1 MAGRRRRRRRRR
13 RAKIE
18 QPSADSPPKTP
29 SSGSSGLSEGRVVS
43 RKIPSSSSKPYEEE
57 EVISAPERKRTDPR
71 ALRLMLLNL
80 IRTYYVEALSRLP
93 SIRLWS
99 KHARGVLVAGHCYGP
114 LSPVDNILINAIWYD
129 AAFPRRSAADFH
141 FGDVLEIST
150 KCMARIAHR
159 SLEGLIACLLHLYPS
174 LSRDDALWHLH
185 LSRADLSHAS
195 ASASGSGSGSDS
207 VSVSMPT
214 QAAFLRAAEAAHHP
228 MPRAMALFA
237 SSVLPKVEHD
247 VRMLLCINQALSVL
261 DLDRLSAMLVPSPLP
276 GDLYPPPPLVTSWVS
291 AIIKSRIEG
300 CKYSQETSR
309 QLVETAL
316 HKYAQQ
322 TGQHYELH
330 FICGLNTFI
339 RRAKPFWHINFLARP
354 KDAAGDLPAY
364 FFAEATVPMG
374 EDDEFLEEDI
384 SLCCPIKPA
393 AIGGCRACTL
403 EYMKINHPI
412 NKEHH
417 GGFEDYDGEIGN
429 GDDHWDYGFPLLV
442 DFIVFDAERDCATV
456 RGIEEHFPPR
466 PDGDESIENL
476 WIIEM

>member
-322 TGQHYELH
+322 TG
-330 FICGLNTFI
+330 
-339 RRAKPFWHINFLARP
+339 
-354 KDAAGDLPAY
+354 
-364 FFAEATVPMG
+364 
-374 EDDEFLEEDI
+374 
-384 SLCCPIKPA
+384 
-393 AIGGCRACTL
+393 GCRACTL